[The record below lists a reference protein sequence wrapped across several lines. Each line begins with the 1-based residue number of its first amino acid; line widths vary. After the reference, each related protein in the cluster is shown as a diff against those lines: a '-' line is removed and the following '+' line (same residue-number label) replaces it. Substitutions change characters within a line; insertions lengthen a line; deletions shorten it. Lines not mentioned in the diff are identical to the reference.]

1 MNQFSRVWKPI
12 GYSFGAGA
20 AASLAVLLIG
30 MCVFGV
36 QFSEWEGR
44 FVGAVGTIA
53 GIAGAVVGLRL
64 SRKKSTLNTFLL
76 GGALL
81 LASATESR
89 ALPPRQHAV
98 SGVISKIDYDAHTIT
113 LAPAKSEK
121 PLVFVWK
128 NSTRFS
134 QGWSRVCLG
143 ALEPGQPVKVHYR
156 REVGQLVPREVSLR
170 KETPTRCTTGG
181 CCAKRS

>member
-1 MNQFSRVWKPI
+1 MKT
-12 GYSFGAGA
+12 
-20 AASLAVLLIG
+20 
-30 MCVFGV
+30 
-36 QFSEWEGR
+36 
-44 FVGAVGTIA
+44 TINV
-53 GIAGAVVGLRL
+53 I
-64 SRKKSTLNTFLL
+64 LL

-81 LASATESR
+81 LVSATESR

-98 SGVISKIDYDAHTIT
+98 SGTIASIDYDAHTIT
-113 LAPAKSEK
+113 LAPAKGDK

-128 NSTRFS
+128 DHTRFS
-134 QGWSRVCLG
+134 QGWSRICLG
-143 ALEPGQPVKVHYR
+143 ALEAGQPVKLHYR